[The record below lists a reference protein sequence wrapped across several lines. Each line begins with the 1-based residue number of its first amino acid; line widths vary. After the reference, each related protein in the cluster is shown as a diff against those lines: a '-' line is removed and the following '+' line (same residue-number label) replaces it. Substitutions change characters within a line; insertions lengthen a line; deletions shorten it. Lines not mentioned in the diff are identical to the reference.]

1 MLRFF
6 QQSPTGLQ
14 ASDDFSRLGSMV
26 WIDLLSPSE
35 AEIAMV
41 LKLGVDVPSLAEMEE
56 IEISNR
62 LYHEGKDD
70 YLTVVLPGQTPEP
83 NGEGVM
89 QIMGPVCLILG
100 PNRLVTVRHH
110 SPRPFETFPE
120 RAAKTVAGCGSVDA
134 IFLGL
139 VEEIIGRLADLLEIS
154 GRSLDELTGKI
165 YRENGH
171 LIKADEHHKSL
182 TRLGNI
188 GEVIGRVRL
197 ALLTIGRALSYVDAS
212 ISRRN
217 EQALLSEVASAQKHD
232 IAALEV
238 HADFLSAR
246 LGLASDATL
255 GMINLAQNVTVRI
268 VSVVAALFLP
278 PTLIASIY
286 GMNFQ
291 VMPELQNPYGYPFA
305 LFLML
310 ASAVLTWAF
319 CKWRGWL

>member
-1 MLRFF
+1 MLRCYK
-6 QQSPTGLQ
+6 QSGAGLH
-14 ASDDFSRLGSMV
+14 AVDDLSDITSSV
-26 WIDLLSPSE
+26 WIDLFAPTES
-35 AEIAMV
+35 EIAV
-41 LKLGVDVPSLAEMEE
+41 VAALGVDVPSLSEMEE

-62 LYHEGKDD
+62 LYHHGTDD
-70 YLTVVLPGQTPEP
+70 YLTVVLPGQKPDAKGT
-83 NGEGVM
+83 GFV

-100 PNRLVTVRHH
+100 PMRLVTVRHH

-120 RAAKTVAGCGSVDA
+120 RAARTVTGCGSVDA
-134 IFLGL
+134 VFLGL
-139 VEEIIGRLADLLEIS
+139 VEEIIGRLADHLEIT
-154 GRSLDELTGKI
+154 GRSLDELTAKI
-165 YRENGH
+165 YHENGH
-171 LIKADEHHKSL
+171 LTKADLHHKSL
-182 TRLGNI
+182 TQLGNE
-188 GEVIGRVRL
+188 GERIGRVRL

-212 ISRRN
+212 ISRRS
-217 EQALLSEVASAQKHD
+217 EQPLLSEVVDAQKHD

-238 HADFLSAR
+238 HADFLSSR

-286 GMNFQ
+286 GMNFRA
-291 VMPELQNPYGYPFA
+291 MPELQHPYGYPTA
-305 LFLML
+305 LFLMF